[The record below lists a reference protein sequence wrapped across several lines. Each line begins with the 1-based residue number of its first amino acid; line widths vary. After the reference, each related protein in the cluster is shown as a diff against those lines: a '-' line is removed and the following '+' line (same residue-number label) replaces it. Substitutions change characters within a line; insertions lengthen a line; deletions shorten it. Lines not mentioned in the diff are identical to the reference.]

1 MRCMSARRGS
11 AAPARADGVPP
22 GAGLKVRA
30 AGVEEPAVTR
40 IPEQGRLAVSH
51 SLFDRMRETD
61 PGLRVMSVT
70 KSTLV
75 ASSHLIETLVSEH
88 DERCV
93 LVSGFQHGRHWA
105 AERDRYLDLASGNDI
120 IAVFAGEEPR
130 GAAGVDHLG
139 LRLRTGDPLAQEWFV
154 LALGP
159 GLAVTLCGLDGDAHV
174 RHLAPVREAD
184 RLFDVVWSVDPQ
196 VAQVAAAVVVEALR
210 ESAPERAAAAEA
222 MLAAAAA
229 RPPTIAEAAR
239 ATEALLSG
247 MVQRLEATRLREQQ
261 VLAAASDH
269 KSAFLSRMSHELR
282 TPLNAILGFG
292 QLLALDLDDPDD
304 VESVDQILTA
314 GRHLVALVDEILD
327 IGRIEAGELHLDLQ
341 PLPLCAVV
349 QGALAMVAPLATQR
363 GIAVF
368 DEVGDAPVVIA
379 DEARLRQVLLN
390 LLSNAVKY
398 NHEGG
403 EIHVTVCR
411 TPDAVRLC
419 VRDTGPGMTGAQ
431 VARLFTPFERLGAA
445 QLGIS
450 GTGLGLVVTR
460 QLVEVMGG
468 HVDIDSRV
476 GVGTTVIVALP
487 AADTRA

>member
-1 MRCMSARRGS
+1 VLVSATERCKN
-11 AAPARADGVPP
+11 RAQHVTGW
-22 GAGLKVRA
+22 GLKVRA
-30 AGVEEPAVTR
+30 GGVEESAVTR

-51 SLFDRMRETD
+51 SLFDRMRQAD
-61 PGLRVMSVT
+61 PELRVMSVT

-75 ASSHLIETLVSEH
+75 ASSHLVESLVYEH

-105 AERDRYLDLASGNDI
+105 VERDRYLDLASENDI
-120 IAVFAGEEPR
+120 IAVFAGQEPLS
-130 GAAGVDHLG
+130 GTGVDHVG

-174 RHLAPVREAD
+174 RRLAPVREAD

-196 VAQVAAAVVVEALR
+196 VAQVAARVVVEALR
-210 ESAPERAAAAEA
+210 ESAPEQAAAVEA
-222 MLAAAAA
+222 SLAAAAA
-229 RPPTIAEAAR
+229 RPPTITEAAR

-261 VLAAASDH
+261 VLAAASAH
-269 KSAFLSRMSHELR
+269 KSTFLSRMSHELR

-292 QLLALDLDDPDD
+292 QLLALDLEDPEDR
-304 VESVDQILTA
+304 ESVDQILTA
-314 GRHLVALVDEILD
+314 GRHLVAMVDEILD

-341 PLPLCAVV
+341 PMPVHAVV
-349 QGALAMVAPLATQR
+349 QGALAMVAPLAAER
-363 GIAVF
+363 GIALF
-368 DEVGDAPVVIA
+368 DQVGDAPAVVA

-403 EIHVTVCR
+403 QIHVTVSR

-431 VARLFTPFERLGAA
+431 VERLFTPFERLGAA
-445 QLGIS
+445 QRGIS

-460 QLVEVMGG
+460 QLVDVMGG
-468 HVDIDSRV
+468 QVDIDSRV
-476 GVGTTVIVALP
+476 GIGTAVIVALP
-487 AADTRA
+487 AADMPA

>member
-1 MRCMSARRGS
+1 M
-11 AAPARADGVPP
+11 
-22 GAGLKVRA
+22 
-30 AGVEEPAVTR
+30 VTR
-40 IPEQGRLAVSH
+40 IPEQGRLAVSS
-51 SLFDRMRETD
+51 SLFDRMREAD

-105 AERDRYLDLASGNDI
+105 VERDRYLDLAGENDI
-120 IAVFAGEEPR
+120 IAVFAGQEPFS
-130 GAAGVDHLG
+130 GSGVDHVG

-174 RHLAPVREAD
+174 RRRSPVREAD
-184 RLFDVVWSVDPQ
+184 RLFDVVWSVDPK
-196 VAQVAAAVVVEALR
+196 VAQVAAAVVVQALR
-210 ESAPERAAAAEA
+210 ESAPERAASVQASLAE
-222 MLAAAAA
+222 AAA

-247 MVQRLEATRLREQQ
+247 MVARLEATRRREQQ
-261 VLAAASDH
+261 VLAAASAH
-269 KSAFLSRMSHELR
+269 KSTFLSRMSHELR

-292 QLLALDLDDPDD
+292 QLLALDLDQPDD
-304 VESVDQILTA
+304 KESVEQILTA
-314 GRHLVALVDEILD
+314 GRHLVTMVDEILD
-327 IGRIEAGELHLDLQ
+327 IGRIEAGELHLDIKAVAV
-341 PLPLCAVV
+341 PDVV
-349 QGALAMVAPLATQR
+349 QGALAMVAPLAAQR
-363 GIAVF
+363 GISVH
-368 DEVGDAPVVIA
+368 DHIRDAPDVLA

-403 EIHVTVCR
+403 QIHVSVSR

-419 VRDTGPGMTGAQ
+419 VRDAGPGMTGAE

-445 QLGIS
+445 QQGIS

-460 QLVEVMGG
+460 QLVEAMGG

-476 GVGTTVIVALP
+476 GIGTTVTVALP
-487 AADTRA
+487 TAPAPA